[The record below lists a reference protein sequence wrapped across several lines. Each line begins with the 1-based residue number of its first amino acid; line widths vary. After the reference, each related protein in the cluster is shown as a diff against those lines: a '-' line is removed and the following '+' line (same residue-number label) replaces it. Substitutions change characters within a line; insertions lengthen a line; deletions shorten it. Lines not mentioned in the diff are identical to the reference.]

1 MPGTP
6 ASWKAIKSVKVLVYF
21 RVQKKWWLEIQQLK
35 DKSALKALFL
45 KSM

>member
-21 RVQKKWWLEIQQLK
+21 RVQWWLEIQQLK